1 MRTVVMRDEL
11 TGRTP
16 PQGVAAHDPQA
27 DMRKG
32 RALNWEAL
40 VARSVHLTRLWIIE
54 ALLYIEQPLS
64 ATGLE
69 GIFSD
74 EELGIS
80 SISYHLKILIE
91 LGIVEE
97 VRERKVRGA
106 TERFYAFTDA
116 VLK

>member
-1 MRTVVMRDEL
+1 MRNGD
-11 TGRTP
+11 
-16 PQGVAAHDPQA
+16 
-27 DMRKG
+27 
-32 RALNWEAL
+32 ALNWEAL
-40 VARSVHLTRLWIIE
+40 VARSVHSTRLWIIE
-54 ALLYIEQPLS
+54 AMIHIEQPLS

-74 EELGIS
+74 EGLGIS

>member
-1 MRTVVMRDEL
+1 MPQRATADGPRT
-11 TGRTP
+11 
-16 PQGVAAHDPQA
+16 
-27 DMRKG
+27 DMKG
-32 RALNWEAL
+32 EDALDWGAL
-40 VARSVHLTRLWIIE
+40 VAHSVHPTRLWIIE
-54 ALLYIEQPLS
+54 ALLHIGQPLS

-69 GIFSD
+69 GILGS
-74 EELGIS
+74 EKLGIS

-106 TERFYAFTDA
+106 TERFYAFADA